1 MTFSQYSGVLVFP
14 LSFYYSI
21 NRLLPSQ
28 HFPSFLFPEN
38 VPWKTQEM
46 TFLRLKFINFLG
58 SIPI

>member
-21 NRLLPSQ
+21 NRSLLPSQ

-38 VPWKTQEM
+38 VLWKMQEM
-46 TFLRLKFINFLG
+46 IDISETEIY
-58 SIPI
+58 